1 MGTVNCQLYKEGTL
15 VNATIKK
22 TRKKLSLTEQKEKIA
37 ADEAKIAQQK
47 SKIAV
52 AELKDYVS
60 NLKVANVGILFTV
73 VKANKAGVK
82 DIDILLTLAE
92 IAKLKVNISPK
103 VAAKRVKKAAT
114 K

>member
-1 MGTVNCQLYKEGTL
+1 

-22 TRKKLSLTEQKEKIA
+22 TRKKLSLAEQKAKIE

-47 SKIAV
+47 AKIAV
-52 AELKDYVS
+52 TELKDYVN
-60 NLKVANVGILFTV
+60 NLKVANVGSLFTV
-73 VKANKAGVK
+73 IKANKAGVK
-82 DIDILLTLAE
+82 DIDILRTLAE

-103 VAAKRVKKAAT
+103 VAASRVKKAST